1 MHRFV
6 LLSSSKVH
14 HRSSIVATLAASTA
28 LLVAVWQL
36 PTQQLST
43 LAVRRFTTSA
53 IQMSTTT
60 TYSSSSANN
69 AASTTKKGALIFLH
83 GLGDGAPNGWE
94 TSLEQQLTRFHS
106 NLSSQNLV
114 YIFPNAP
121 ILPISINGGTPMPGW
136 FDLYDWP
143 IDLEATDDPVTMA
156 QSVASTNEIIQKC
169 MADYHLNCQ
178 QIIIAG
184 FSQGGA
190 IALLT
195 AYHPKYRVQHPRDG
209 GTGSSTTLG
218 GCINLS
224 GWLPLMKQKDDWN
237 EPSSLS
243 SSTEPSVPLF
253 WGHGL
258 YDEIVL
264 IEHQKAGVDF
274 LTARGLL
281 PSPKSTLPSPPIKVL
296 QYPVGHSSDPNEMKA
311 VADFIET
318 ILFAENDASNDTPNK
333 NGEL

>member
-6 LLSSSKVH
+6 LLLSSKVH
-14 HRSSIVATLAASTA
+14 HRSSIVATFAASTA

-36 PTQQLST
+36 PTQQHST

-60 TYSSSSANN
+60 TYSSSSANT

-83 GLGDGAPNGWE
+83 GLGDGAPSGWE

-106 NLSSQNLV
+106 NLTSQNLV

-195 AYHPKYRVQHPRDG
+195 AYHPKYR
-209 GTGSSTTLG
+209 TTTLG

-237 EPSSLS
+237 EPSLS

-318 ILFAENDASNDTPNK
+318 ILFAENDASNDIPNK